1 MKKNKGITLVALI
14 ITIIVLL
21 ILAGVSLS
29 FVFNG
34 GILDKAQLA
43 VNKYQESSVNEQ
55 EILNSIDKYLSEEIG
70 GSSGGEE
77 PENPDSTP
85 EEPEQDGIQVGDI
98 VTAEDIAKVED
109 KNEIYGAEVKGY
121 DCENNAGVESWKLF
135 YADNENVYLIASNYI
150 NKNYC
155 PNGRGGTPITDH
167 GNGYKLSMD
176 DIIND
181 YNGASD
187 IIDVSLQNLNSDY
200 FSKYGSEN
208 STYNNMKAVAYMLD
222 TSEEVW
228 GKFAG
233 EKAKYAIGGPTLELL
248 FKSYNEKYNTNNKYQ
263 AQATSATGYKISS
276 DGGESFGYG
285 ISSSVDYLNKE
296 DDLYVTDETNNA
308 SAMRVASP
316 SANYS
321 DLVYG
326 VLFDGLVDRTSYSDF
341 TIGFRP
347 LVCLQSNVQL
357 EKQQDGSFLLK

>member
-70 GSSGGEE
+70 GGSGGEE
-77 PENPDSTP
+77 PE
-85 EEPEQDGIQVGDI
+85 EDGIQVGDV
-98 VTAEDIAKVED
+98 VTAEDIVKVED
-109 KNEIYGAEVKGY
+109 KSEIYGAEVKGY

-150 NKNYC
+150 HKDYC
-155 PNGRGGTPITDH
+155 PDGIGGTPITDH

-181 YNGASD
+181 YNGSSD
-187 IIDVSLQNLNSDY
+187 ITDERIKKLNEDY
-200 FSKYGSEN
+200 FNKFGSEN

-222 TSEEVW
+222 TREGVW

-276 DGGESFGYG
+276 DGGESFGYY
-285 ISSSVDYLNKE
+285 IENSSDYLNAA
-296 DDLYVTDETNNA
+296 DDLYVIDETNNA
-308 SAMRVASP
+308 SAMWVASP
-316 SANYS
+316 SAR
-321 DLVYG
+321 LVM
-326 VLFDGLVDRTSYSDF
+326 
-341 TIGFRP
+341 
-347 LVCLQSNVQL
+347 VCIKCSMLAV
-357 EKQQDGSFLLK
+357 

>member
-43 VNKYQESSVNEQ
+43 VNKYQEASVNEQ
-55 EILNSIDKYLSEEIG
+55 KILNSIDGYISNKISNGTG
-70 GSSGGEE
+70 GT
-77 PENPDSTP
+77 DSDDPVIPGDTDSI
-85 EEPEQDGIQVGDI
+85 EVGDI

-109 KNEIYGAEVKGY
+109 KSEIYGAEVKGY

-155 PNGRGGTPITDH
+155 PNGRGGTPITDN
-167 GNGYKLSMD
+167 GNGYELSMNNVID
-176 DIIND
+176 D

-187 IIDVSLQNLNSDY
+187 ITDVNLQNLNSDY
-200 FSKYGSEN
+200 FNKFGSEN
-208 STYNNMKAVAYMLD
+208 STYENMKAVAYMLD

-233 EKAKYAIGGPTLELL
+233 DKAKYAIGGPTLELL

-263 AQATSATGYKISS
+263 AQAEDKYGYQISS
-276 DGGESFGYG
+276 DGGESFGYY
-285 ISSSVDYLNKE
+285 IENTSDYLNAA
-296 DDLYVTDETNNA
+296 DDLYVIDETDDA
-308 SAMRVASP
+308 VAMWVASP
-316 SANYS
+316 SAITSNY
-321 DLVYG
+321 VY
-326 VLFDGLVDRTSYSDF
+326 
-341 TIGFRP
+341 
-347 LVCLQSNVQL
+347 
-357 EKQQDGSFLLK
+357 

>member
-1 MKKNKGITLVALI
+1 MQMVKKKNGITLVALI

-34 GILDKAQLA
+34 GILDKSQQA
-43 VNKYQESSVNEQ
+43 VNEYKNAANNESDILGYINSTLEQKINE
-55 EILNSIDKYLSEEIG
+55 INS
-70 GSSGGEE
+70 SSGGGSG
-77 PENPDSTP
+77 ST
-85 EEPEQDGIQVGDI
+85 GIQVGD
-98 VTAEDIAKVED
+98 VVKAEDIAKVED
-109 KNEIYGAEVKGY
+109 KSEIYGAEVKGY

-155 PNGRGGTPITDH
+155 PNGRGGTSITDN
-167 GNGYKLSMD
+167 GNGYKLSMNN
-176 DIIND
+176 IIND

-208 STYNNMKAVAYMLD
+208 STYSNMKAVAYMLD

-233 EKAKYAIGGPTLELL
+233 DKAKYAIGGPTLELL

-263 AQATSATGYKISS
+263 AQAEDEYGYKISS
-276 DGGESFGYG
+276 DGGESFNHY
-285 ISSSVDYLNKE
+285 IENTSDYLNAA
-296 DDLYVTDETNNA
+296 DDLYVIDEQDDA
-308 SAMRVASP
+308 SVMWVASP
-316 SANYS
+316 SDASNIVCI
-321 DLVYG
+321 VYY
-326 VLFDGLVDRTSYSDF
+326 DGFVGHYIYDGS
-341 TIGFRP
+341 IVGFRP

>member
-98 VTAEDIAKVED
+98 VTAEDIVKVED
-109 KNEIYGAEVKGY
+109 KSEIYGAEVKGY
-121 DCENNAGVESWKLF
+121 NCENNAGVESWKLF

-150 NKNYC
+150 HKDYC
-155 PNGRGGTPITDH
+155 PDGIGGTPITDN
-167 GNGYKLSMD
+167 GNGYQLSFD
-176 DIIND
+176 SIINN

-187 IIDVSLQNLNSDY
+187 IKDKNLQNLNSDY
-200 FSKYGSEN
+200 FNKYGSEN
-208 STYNNMKAVAYMLD
+208 SSNKNMKVVAYMLD
-222 TSEEVW
+222 TSEGVW

-233 EKAKYAIGGPTLELL
+233 DKAEYAIGGPTIELL

-263 AQATSATGYKISS
+263 AQAEEDKYGYQISS
-276 DGGESFGYG
+276 DGGESFGYY
-285 ISSSVDYLNKE
+285 IENTSDYLNAA
-296 DDLYVTDETNNA
+296 DDLYVIDEQDGA
-308 SAMRVASP
+308 LAMWVASP
-316 SANYS
+316 SATYS
-321 DLVYG
+321 GYV
-326 VLFDGLVDRTSYSDF
+326 S
-341 TIGFRP
+341 
-347 LVCLQSNVQL
+347 
-357 EKQQDGSFLLK
+357 

>member
-85 EEPEQDGIQVGDI
+85 EEPEQDGIQVGDV
-98 VTAEDIAKVED
+98 VTAEDIVKVED
-109 KNEIYGAEVKGY
+109 KSEIYGAEVKGY

-150 NKNYC
+150 HKDYC
-155 PNGRGGTPITDH
+155 PRWKRWDTYILIMEMDI
-167 GNGYKLSMD
+167 KLSMD
-176 DIIND
+176 DVIDD

-187 IIDVSLQNLNSDY
+187 ITDERIKKLNEDY
-200 FSKYGSEN
+200 FNKYGSEN

-233 EKAKYAIGGPTLELL
+233 DKAKYAIGGPTLELL

-263 AQATSATGYKISS
+263 AQATSATGYQISA
-276 DGGESFGYG
+276 DGGESFGYDIENG
-285 ISSSVDYLNKE
+285 SDYLNAA
-296 DDLYVTDETNNA
+296 DDLYVIDETNNA
-308 SAMRVASP
+308 SAMWVASP
-316 SANYS
+316 SAHYS
-321 DLVYG
+321 DLVYE
-326 VLFDGLVDRTSYSDF
+326 VHYDGLVD
-341 TIGFRP
+341 
-347 LVCLQSNVQL
+347 
-357 EKQQDGSFLLK
+357 LLLL

>member
-1 MKKNKGITLVALI
+1 M
-14 ITIIVLL
+14 L

-85 EEPEQDGIQVGDI
+85 EEPEQDGIQVGDV
-98 VTAEDIAKVED
+98 VTAEDIVKVED
-109 KNEIYGAEVKGY
+109 KSDIYGATVNGY

-155 PNGRGGTPITDH
+155 PNGIGGTPITDH

-187 IIDVSLQNLNSDY
+187 ITDERIKKLNEDY
-200 FSKYGSEN
+200 FNKYGSEN
-208 STYNNMKAVAYMLD
+208 STSYNMKVVAYMLD

-233 EKAKYAIGGPTLELL
+233 DKAKYAIGGPTLELL

-263 AQATSATGYKISS
+263 AQAEDEYGYQISS
-276 DGGESFGYG
+276 DGGENFGYA
-285 ISSSVDYLNKE
+285 ISDYLNAA
-296 DDLYVTDETNNA
+296 DDLYVIDETNNA
-308 SAMRVASP
+308 SAMWVASP
-316 SANYS
+316 SAYL
-321 DLVYG
+321 DDFVYE
-326 VLFDGLVDRTSYSDF
+326 VHYDGYVDTVYYF
-341 TIGFRP
+341 NTYKVGFRP